1 MTGPTEGELS
11 LDGAKDARAI
21 KRLAGL
27 HYFQCVVSYT
37 CTYGF
42 SKSLRLP
49 LIACLPMSSDV
60 VRGSSFTDIDC
71 SSVRYLISQRPY

>member
-27 HYFQCVVSYT
+27 HYFQYVVSYT
-37 CTYGF
+37 CTYGL
-42 SKSLRLP
+42 SLRFP
-49 LIACLPMSSDV
+49 LIACLPISSDV
-60 VRGSSFTDIDC
+60 VRG
-71 SSVRYLISQRPY
+71 